1 MRPSRFLIL
10 CFLILGLWL
19 TSVPALGQL
28 PEDRGLA
35 WGVYAGW
42 SHGLGW
48 EFDWHY
54 RSSVSDKTTLQY
66 HAGAFARYDFFKF
79 CGLQVD
85 LNYQS
90 ALNEWIFSYWGF
102 PEDSGSD
109 RFGITS
115 LSLQGVL
122 HFARLGRLRLSVLS
136 GGGLS
141 SGHWGE
147 YGGFSR
153 FYAHLTAGLGL
164 RIGLYAE
171 EKRTALILG
180 AAFVHLID
188 PSEYA
193 TLTADYL
200 RFFGGVEF

>member
-1 MRPSRFLIL
+1 MRRRIFLGRCSMIL
-10 CFLILGLWL
+10 CFGLAV
-19 TSVPALGQL
+19 VPALGL
-28 PEDRGLA
+28 AAGDRGLA

-48 EFDWHY
+48 EFEWHY
-54 RSSVSDKTTLQY
+54 RSSVSDLTTLQY
-66 HAGAFARYDFFKF
+66 HVGAYARYDVSRLW
-79 CGLQVD
+79 GLQVD

-90 ALNEWIFSYWGF
+90 GLNEWIFSYWGF

-122 HFARLGRLRLSVLS
+122 HIIRSGRLRLSVLS

-141 SGHWGE
+141 SGPLGN
-147 YGGFSR
+147 YGGFTR
-153 FYAHLTAGLGL
+153 LYGHLTAGLGL
-164 RIGLYAE
+164 RLSLKADTP
-171 EKRTALILG
+171 RPALILG
-180 AAFVHLID
+180 SAFIHLID
-188 PSEYA
+188 PEEHA
-193 TLTADYL
+193 AMTADYL